1 MRQTPL
7 EASSRYVHGII
18 WPATKE
24 TVLEAMQRNG
34 APDDVLEALRS
45 VNHPR
50 FVAPSDVHQL
60 LWRQSDASPSPAN
73 TYPHTKSTS
82 R

>member
-7 EASSRYVHGII
+7 EVTSRYVHGII

-24 TVLEAMQRNG
+24 TVLQAMQQNG
-34 APDDVLEALRS
+34 APDDVLQALRGID
-45 VNHPR
+45 HPR
-50 FVAPSDVHQL
+50 YVAPSDVHQL
-60 LWRQSDASPSPAN
+60 LWRYAATSPSPVN
-73 TYPHTKSTS
+73 PYPHAKSTS

>member
-1 MRQTPL
+1 MRETPL

-34 APDDVLEALRS
+34 APEDVLQPLRAA
-45 VNHPR
+45 NHPR
-50 FVAPSDVHQL
+50 FVAPSDVHMVL
-60 LWRQSDASPSPAN
+60 RRGVGTPPENPYPYTHPAS
-73 TYPHTKSTS
+73 